1 MSFFSPLSSALSSS
15 IVPLAPILDFDAP
28 VVRMGGREILICSA
42 VALLNIQEENVRHG
56 RSSRPIYAEED
67 ESIYLSIKLLFCF
80 FSFLLPL
87 VLPNPFPSSSSSS
100 SSSIDF
106 VCFFVSFLAAS
117 SP

>member
-1 MSFFSPLSSALSSS
+1 M
-15 IVPLAPILDFDAP
+15 PLAPILDFDAP

-56 RSSRPIYAEED
+56 RSSRPIYADED